1 MRSVSTIDA
10 TALRNLEILFE
21 DCKNRGVQLVMSH
34 VNEQPMKVIQKSGFD
49 KKVGEENFCPHI
61 DDALSR
67 AQEIVKA

>member
-1 MRSVSTIDA
+1 
-10 TALRNLEILFE
+10 
-21 DCKNRGVQLVMSH
+21 MSH

-61 DDALSR
+61 DNALAR